1 MANFDVAKGYP
12 HSLIRLAY
20 FRTQLFSPKTKSERV
35 VFLFRPGSVMFCTVF
50 VAVRSVVS
58 CWLPTLP
65 SALGSALVS
74 GMNVDILKRNA
85 TEQFQETKTTTSACN
100 SY

>member
-1 MANFDVAKGYP
+1 M
-12 HSLIRLAY
+12 RLAY

-35 VFLFRPGSVMFCTVF
+35 VFLLRPGSVMFCTVF

-58 CWLPTLP
+58 WPSTLP

-85 TEQFQETKTTTSACN
+85 TEQFQKLKPLPVHVI
-100 SY
+100 